1 MNTIT
6 PAQTSVTLKNIRR
19 WLVFFMVMLILSG
32 ITASPAETELA
43 ILKNFTGGKIQWL
56 NDVYN
61 AIRETNAKY
70 PYLSYGYDWLAF
82 AHIVIALAF
91 IGPYKDP
98 VRNKWVIDWGMI
110 SCILVFPLAMIM
122 GPARGIPFTWRLLDC
137 SFGVFGILPLWRVY
151 ILTKRLEK

>member
-1 MNTIT
+1 MSIETNKDITI
-6 PAQTSVTLKNIRR
+6 KGIRR

-32 ITASPAETELA
+32 ITASPAEWELSM
-43 ILKNFTGGKIQWL
+43 IMPYTGGKITWV
-56 NDVYN
+56 NNVYH
-61 AIRETNAKY
+61 AISETNRKY

-98 VRNKWVIDWGMI
+98 VRNKWVVEWGML

-122 GPARGIPFTWRLLDC
+122 GPARHIPFVWRLLDC
-137 SFGVFGILPLWRVY
+137 SFGVFGILPLWKVHLLIR
-151 ILTKRLEK
+151 KLEAKG